1 MPIATAHTDDLIPLN
16 QAARHEIPGTPSV
29 STVWRWTTRGLAP
42 AIDGEPRI
50 KLEVLYVGNR
60 PHTTKQAIREFL
72 ERATA
77 ARLARIE
84 LTQQRCAD
92 VSDSDLAAAGL
103 I

>member
-1 MPIATAHTDDLIPLN
+1 MTIANALTDDLISLN

-29 STVWRWTTRGLAP
+29 STVWRWTTKGFAP

-50 KLEVLYVGNR
+50 KLEVLYVGSR
-60 PHTTKQAIREFL
+60 PHTTKIAIREFL

-84 LTQQRCAD
+84 RTQQRCAD
-92 VSDSDLAAAGL
+92 VSDTELLEAGL
-103 I
+103 L